1 MLLFCFLKIYKSLH
15 AKQVQKKF
23 FFYPLDKRDKT
34 CSALMDVIFG
44 DPEVTSHTSED
55 VQTVNTRSDLTAME
69 SARSNP
75 IISPYSDFTI
85 CKEIPKSPLPPQLS
99 LPL

>member
-1 MLLFCFLKIYKSLH
+1 MSSAEFSHRLMLLFCFLKIYKSLH

-69 SARSNP
+69 VRTCLEK
-75 IISPYSDFTI
+75 I
-85 CKEIPKSPLPPQLS
+85 KSKT
-99 LPL
+99 